1 MSGSIQS
8 AMDLRFRHD
17 ESRDVTILAER
28 RAGGLCHVS
37 KPYWNGRTLA
47 LQLVNPTA
55 GIFGGDE
62 LQMRIE
68 LEKNARATLS
78 CPSANRF
85 HAMKNASAR
94 IEQDF
99 VVGEGA
105 WLDFRPEWVIPQQGS
120 EVELVTRIEVAEGG
134 RLVFGDL
141 LAPGR
146 VAHGEGLD
154 FRFFGTRFE
163 LRVGGRLVV
172 QERMELEP
180 SRGAWPFKVPGWEHC
195 FYGAW
200 WLVNC
205 PLGAEEIAR
214 IESLQNEGLKI
225 GVSELDDKVMVI
237 RLLAARSLLL
247 KKSSEALREELA
259 LLFPLLS
266 REERLLT

>member
-8 AMDLRFRHD
+8 SMDLRFRHD
-17 ESRDVTILAER
+17 GEREVTVLAGR

-62 LQMRIE
+62 LRMRVE
-68 LEKNARATLS
+68 AQAGARVTLS
-78 CPSANRF
+78 CPSANRL
-85 HAMKNASAR
+85 HAMKNTSAR

-105 WLDFRPEWVIPQQGS
+105 WLEFRPEWVIPQQGS
-120 EVELVTRIEVAEGG
+120 EVELVTRIDVAAGG
-134 RLVFGDL
+134 QMVFGDL

-154 FRFFGTRFE
+154 FRRFATRFE
-163 LRVGGRLVV
+163 LAVGGRLVV

-180 SRGAWPFKVPGWEHC
+180 SLGAWPFEVPGWEHC

-200 WLVNC
+200 WLVN
-205 PLGAEEIAR
+205 GALRSSELSR
-214 IESLQNEGLKI
+214 IEKLQKDGLKI
-225 GVSELDDKVMVI
+225 GVTELDEGIFVVRI
-237 RLLAARSLLL
+237 LAARGLLL
-247 KKSSEALREELA
+247 KKASEAIRDELA
-259 LLFPLLS
+259 ALFPLLS
-266 REERLLT
+266 REERLLN